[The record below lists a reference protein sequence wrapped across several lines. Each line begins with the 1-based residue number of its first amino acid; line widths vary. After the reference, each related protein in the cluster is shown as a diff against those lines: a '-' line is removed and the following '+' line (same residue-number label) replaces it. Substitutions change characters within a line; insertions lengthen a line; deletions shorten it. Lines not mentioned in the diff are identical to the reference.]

1 MNLTI
6 EGSLKSEPFTI
17 TQKKGSKDDSRIRI
31 LVLTSNSFKKAEFER
46 ELGNDYGANV
56 TFDAVPD
63 NVTEDVVRQILS
75 KVTPSPHYILR
86 EQTRLYD
93 AILSRE
99 LDGLE
104 IVEEP
109 GKAPSFVNSTA
120 KLRVWKPIWNE
131 SSQLAR
137 LETYKYF
144 HEINGYID
152 PSRKALRQEGV
163 FGWDHLFV
171 SARTT
176 MSNLDSIRLGIEK
189 TAPRQLVI
197 SDFVTRHLF
206 YKTPKKL
213 THHAELKPTQAIEF
227 SPEMSVASFVEK
239 SPFLSNQ
246 NIHIWG
252 LDEIKARIINEG
264 VYFKAG
270 TSRPIGNYFSPP
282 FGGIP
287 LTSKKSDV
295 EETVFMMHDLNHH
308 NIPDLIFDGEDS
320 IKMRNVYLAWR
331 MMSEAMTLVVADM
344 LYANTLAIT
353 DPAHRDKLD
362 SRIYPLF
369 EALDI
374 ETPTN
379 ENRLQIIRRLLWAN
393 TQYAVLGDDS
403 EWNKLLK
410 SGCENKLIA
419 YKNHFE
425 KFFVGDHVWTAA
437 NYKNM
442 AAKKETYQSWI
453 ETVGKDEFRKANLI
467 LLSDMV
473 EKIEQRGANLDSIK
487 DVVRCVFEEIMES
500 RIINQD
506 KSKSCAIGEDERL
519 SRGFRRY
526 MIGQMS
532 FYAKYEILD
541 GIKERANVM
550 AEKIRST
557 PFFGKTQRDEL
568 LLQFKH
574 DVYYVWGLRIITT
587 ATADNYMQ
595 VHPIF
600 PPVFINYGRQECK
613 SVKEVL
619 EKLYGDIE

>member
-1 MNLTI
+1 
-6 EGSLKSEPFTI
+6 
-17 TQKKGSKDDSRIRI
+17 
-31 LVLTSNSFKKAEFER
+31 
-46 ELGNDYGANV
+46 
-56 TFDAVPD
+56 
-63 NVTEDVVRQILS
+63 
-75 KVTPSPHYILR
+75 
-86 EQTRLYD
+86 
-93 AILSRE
+93 
-99 LDGLE
+99 
-104 IVEEP
+104 
-109 GKAPSFVNSTA
+109 
-120 KLRVWKPIWNE
+120 
-131 SSQLAR
+131 
-137 LETYKYF
+137 
-144 HEINGYID
+144 
-152 PSRKALRQEGV
+152 
-163 FGWDHLFV
+163 
-171 SARTT
+171 
-176 MSNLDSIRLGIEK
+176 
-189 TAPRQLVI
+189 
-197 SDFVTRHLF
+197 
-206 YKTPKKL
+206 
-213 THHAELKPTQAIEF
+213 
-227 SPEMSVASFVEK
+227 
-239 SPFLSNQ
+239 
-246 NIHIWG
+246 
-252 LDEIKARIINEG
+252 
-264 VYFKAG
+264 
-270 TSRPIGNYFSPP
+270 
-282 FGGIP
+282 
-287 LTSKKSDV
+287 V